1 MATETNLTLSEELK
15 FRGFMAETTVKDPRS
30 LDTRADKQFYWGA
43 DPSADS
49 LTIGNLAALLM
60 CACFVKHG
68 YKPYLLVGGATGQIG
83 DPKENGERDLKPLEE
98 IEHNKKCIKTQIERV
113 MRNYLELCQA
123 GEGKTFF
130 SDVLPANEKMY
141 IPDGP
146 DGFARRAVPPAVQC
160 MAARR
165 SERNQKASFLVSEQ
179 GGVEGR
185 RPTFSSE
192 TGAEKKV
199 FASPATELVM
209 VDNYDWF
216 KEIKFLDFLRTVGK
230 AFSMTQ
236 LLDRKFIQNRIG
248 EGGSGISYAEFSY
261 TLIQGYDFYHLYR
274 EYGVSLQLCGAD
286 QFGNCSSGIHLIK
299 RLENAE
305 ADVWSTPLVIDPA
318 SGRKFGKSEGN
329 AIWLASEGPNS
340 TTVFDFYQFWL
351 NQPDDS
357 VEYLMKF
364 YTIYSP
370 DEIENILEEHRKSPE
385 KRLAGKALAKSVTE
399 LVHGRE
405 KAAAAI
411 RATEKLFD
419 KSYRPTP
426 EDAEDFAGVFPT
438 FERGNVL
445 EVLADSG
452 LAASKSDARKLV
464 KAGAIS
470 LNGEKI
476 TDDTAEL
483 KTAGILKKGK
493 NKFIIIK

>member
-1 MATETNLTLSEELK
+1 MKLSEELE
-15 FRGFMAETTVKDPRS
+15 FRGFKAETTIKDIKS
-30 LDTRADKQFYWGA
+30 LDTRENKQFYWGA

-83 DPKENGERDLKPLEE
+83 DPKETGERELKSLEE
-98 IEHNKKCIKTQIERV
+98 VEHNKLAIKSQIERV
-113 MRNYLELCQA
+113 LDNYLKLTNTE
-123 GEGKTFF
+123 KTN
-130 SDVLPANEKMY
+130 LN
-141 IPDGP
+141 I
-146 DGFARRAVPPAVQC
+146 
-160 MAARR
+160 
-165 SERNQKASFLVSEQ
+165 L
-179 GGVEGR
+179 
-185 RPTFSSE
+185 
-192 TGAEKKV
+192 
-199 FASPATELVM
+199 
-209 VDNYDWF
+209 DNYDWF
-216 KEIKFLDFLRTVGK
+216 KDIKYLDFLRTIGK

-261 TLIQGYDFYHLYR
+261 TLIQGYDFYHLYK
-274 EYGVSLQLCGAD
+274 EYGVALQLCGAD

-305 ADVWSTPLVIDPA
+305 ADVWSTPLIIDPA

-364 YTIYSP
+364 YTLYSKE
-370 DEIENILEEHRKSPE
+370 EIEDILSEHKKAPEHR
-385 KRLAGKALAKSVTE
+385 LAQKALAKSVTE
-399 LVHGRE
+399 IVHGVE
-405 KAAAAI
+405 KAAAAES
-411 RATEKLFD
+411 ASEKLFD
-419 KSYRPTP
+419 KSYIIVP
-426 EDAEDFAGVFPT
+426 EDADNFAGIFP
-438 FERGNVL
+438 EYKKGPAL
-445 EVLADSG
+445 DILADSG
-452 LAASKSDARKLV
+452 LATSKSDARKLI

-470 LNGEKI
+470 MNGEKLTDENVEI
-476 TDDTAEL
+476 TMQ
-483 KTAGILKKGK
+483 GILKKGK